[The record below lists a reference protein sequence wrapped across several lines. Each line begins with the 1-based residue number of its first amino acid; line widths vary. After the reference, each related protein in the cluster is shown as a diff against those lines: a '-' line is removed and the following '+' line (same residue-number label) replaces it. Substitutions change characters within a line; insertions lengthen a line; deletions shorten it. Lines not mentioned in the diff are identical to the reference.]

1 VDTRW
6 VFLYSGILGSAILLA
21 ADIAAR
27 FIAKP
32 AEVPIGAMTAL
43 VGIPFFIYVARKG
56 LEKK

>member
-1 VDTRW
+1 
-6 VFLYSGILGSAILLA
+6 
-21 ADIAAR
+21 
-27 FIAKP
+27 KP